1 MNPVLNPATTP
12 AKAGLALWP
21 AAASVGATNTDYLI
35 LAFTALTLV
44 LVVPI
49 FVAITIFAIRYRD
62 GRTANRRYSDARDRM
77 LELSW
82 MLIPFVL
89 TLFFFAWGARAFIG
103 DKRPPANAT
112 VVDAIG
118 RQWMWKFQHVGGQ
131 AEINDLHVPMGQPIL
146 IKMISQDVIHAL
158 YIPALRIQ
166 METLPGRYT
175 QLWFNADRP
184 GVYRILCSEF
194 CGTDHSVMGG
204 LLTVMTDADYADWL
218 QQSGQPAKLS
228 EAGQTLFA
236 SYGCAGCHEGAG
248 LTRAPSLVGL
258 YGKPVP
264 LAAGGTVVADATY
277 LRDKILNPNH
287 NKMAG
292 YKQSMPN
299 FEGVVNEEDM
309 NRLLAYIEELPA
321 EQPKAPGQ
329 QASRDLP
336 GEVP

>member
-1 MNPVLNPATTP
+1 MKPSTQVLQ
-12 AKAGLALWP
+12 LWP
-21 AAASVGATNTDYLI
+21 AAASPGAVNTDLLI
-35 LAFTALTLV
+35 LCFTVLTLV

-49 FVAITIFAIRYRD
+49 FIAITIFAIRYRD
-62 GRTANRRYSDARDRM
+62 GRSANRTTSGARDRM

-103 DKRPPANAT
+103 DKTPPANAT
-112 VVDAIG
+112 VIDAIG
-118 RQWMWKFQHVGGQ
+118 RQWMWKYQHEGGQ
-131 AEINDLHVPMGQPIL
+131 AEINDLHVPMGRPIL
-146 IKMISQDVIHAL
+146 IKMISQDVIHGL

-204 LLTVMTDADYADWL
+204 FLTVMTDADYADWL
-218 QQSGQPAKLS
+218 ARSGTPPEQLS
-228 EAGQTLFA
+228 DAGHKLFA

-248 LTRAPSLVGL
+248 LARAPSLAGL
-258 YGKPVP
+258 AGKPVQ
-264 LAAGGTVVADATY
+264 LADGGTVVADSTY
-277 LRDKILNPNH
+277 LRDKIMNPNH

-292 YKQSMPN
+292 YRQLMPN
-299 FEGVVNEEDM
+299 FAGIISEEEM
-309 NRLLAYIEELPA
+309 NRLLAYIDSLPGDA
-321 EQPKAPGQ
+321 PRPGQ
-329 QASRDLP
+329 QASAAILE
-336 GEVP
+336 EVQ